1 MGILT
6 IKMQNQRGPSF
17 FRNWHRLLGQ
27 VLFGA
32 FYRGLIYC
40 AIPWESSVMSYA
52 ALIVP
57 LGTAFG
63 TYMVSNVGRQKS
75 PFHYSLLGAYIGE
88 FLMGEPHY
96 LLEES
101 NSLFAAGVA
110 MLFSTYGW
118 EWRRQEKKGKKDKN
132 PPCNNE
138 KHSTAKTEIAQN
150 APLQEQE
157 ETQEPF
163 TAERDTFAENTPPQE
178 QEETHLSQECPTAI
192 TEKDTL
198 QEKKETPM
206 LRMLS
211 TTLRKICSSCCKRS
225 VWSCCKRMMVML
237 MIYGVFIGLC
247 GSYVYFNATVETED
261 GEIIK
266 VREAIDNF
274 LNSPAWQQI
283 KTALWVLL
291 VDMYE
296 SWKTGGYEEAWN
308 RFKYLA
314 DIEGEDHAY
323 VELGLEPGTPFK
335 DVRKRY
341 KELAR
346 EWHPDHH
353 HGEEEKLKAQEK
365 FMRYNDA
372 YQILEKIHK
381 RRKRSDED

>member
-1 MGILT
+1 MSASSGWVRDLWRLPT
-6 IKMQNQRGPSF
+6 YVKDANDDGTFLELLAIKMRSQKNGPSI
-17 FRNWHRLLGQ
+17 FRNWHRLMAQ
-27 VLFGA
+27 ILFGA

-75 PFHYSLLGAYIGE
+75 PFLYSLLGAYIGE
-88 FLMGEPHY
+88 FLMGEPHL

-118 EWRRQEKKGKKDKN
+118 EWRRQ
-132 PPCNNE
+132 
-138 KHSTAKTEIAQN
+138 
-150 APLQEQE
+150 
-157 ETQEPF
+157 
-163 TAERDTFAENTPPQE
+163 
-178 QEETHLSQECPTAI
+178 
-192 TEKDTL
+192 
-198 QEKKETPM
+198 KETY
-206 LRMLS
+206 S
-211 TTLRKICSSCCKRS
+211 YRKL
-225 VWSCCKRMMVML
+225 MVFML
-237 MIYGVFIGLC
+237 MILFIVLC
-247 GSYVYFNATVETED
+247 GSFVNFNATVETED

-266 VREAIDNF
+266 VRDAIDNF
-274 LNSPAWQQI
+274 FNSPAWQQI
-283 KTALWVLL
+283 KTALWLLL

-296 SWKTGGYEEAWN
+296 SWKTGGFEQAWN
-308 RFKYLA
+308 KFKNLA

-323 VELGLEPGTPFK
+323 TELDLEPGTPFK
-335 DVRKRY
+335 EVRKRY

-346 EWHPDHH
+346 KWHPDHH

-381 RRKRSDED
+381 RRKGSDED